1 MTMIDNSSRR
11 SFLRQAFGA
20 GALVLG
26 ARILPTRALAA
37 LETAAFSPNM
47 FVGIKADGTVL
58 IVAHRSEMGTSSRTM
73 VPLILADEMEAD
85 WKRVKIEQAIG
96 DEKYGDQNTDGSHS
110 IRSFFGVMQECG
122 ASARTM
128 LEQAAANRWKVSASE
143 CKATLHEVVHTPS
156 GKKLG
161 YGELAPAAAKLPV
174 PDKSKL
180 VFKKKA
186 QYRYIGKDLPVYDLA
201 DITHGKAVF
210 GMDAKVDGMV
220 YASIEHPPVLGG
232 KVMSFDDKDALQVAG
247 VSRTVEIPGFK
258 PPHAFQPLGGVAVI
272 ADSTWAAFQGR
283 KKLKITWDPG
293 SNASYTSSEYKKE
306 LQATARKP
314 GKVVR
319 NVGDVDKA
327 FAGAAKTL
335 EADYYVPHLAHA
347 AMEPLVAVADFRNG
361 KCTLWAPTQNP
372 QAVQDTVAAAV
383 GIDKKNVICNVT
395 LLGGGFGRKS
405 KPDYCAE
412 AAILSKQLGKPVKV
426 VWTREDDIHFDYY
439 HSVAALYMKAGVD
452 QKGKPVAWLQR
463 TVFPSINSTFAP
475 DVKSGSA
482 GELGMGFT
490 DTPYDLPNHRAENGE
505 AVNHVRIGWL
515 RSVANIYHA
524 FAVCSFA
531 DELANSAGRDS
542 KDYLLELIGPP
553 RLVDLKA
560 QGVDY
565 PNMGPIETYPVDT
578 ARLRKVIELVAE
590 KSGWG
595 KRKLPKGHA
604 LGIAAHRS
612 FLSYVA
618 TVVEVAVS
626 PDGKISIPRVDTAVD
641 AGMIVSPDRVRSQFE
656 GAAVFGA
663 TLALMGEITATGG
676 KIDQGNFN
684 NYPVLRMNEAPLET
698 HVYIVESDAP
708 PAGVGEPGVPPFA
721 PALCNAIFKVTGKR
735 IRELPIGRQKLV

>member
-37 LETAAFSPNM
+37 LETAAFAPNV
-47 FVGIKADGTVL
+47 FVGIKSDGTVL

-110 IRSFFGVMQECG
+110 VRSFFGVMQECG

-128 LEQAAANRWKVSASE
+128 LEQAAASQWKVPASE
-143 CKATLHEVVHTPS
+143 CKATLHQVVHTPS
-156 GKKLG
+156 SKKLG
-161 YGELAPAAAKLPV
+161 YGELASAAAKLPV

-180 VFKKKA
+180 VFKKKSE
-186 QYRYIGKDLPVYDLA
+186 YRYIGKDLPIYDLT

-232 KVMSFDDKDALQVAG
+232 KVMSFDDKEALQVAG
-247 VSRTVEIPGFK
+247 VSRTVEIPAFK
-258 PPHAFQPLGGVAVI
+258 PPHGFQPLGGVAVI
-272 ADSTWAAFQGR
+272 ADNTWAAFQGR

-293 SNASYTSSEYKKE
+293 PNASYTSSEYKKE

-327 FAGAAKTL
+327 FAGAAKIL

-372 QAVQDTVAAAV
+372 QAVQDTVAAAI

-412 AAILSKQLGKPVKV
+412 AALLSKQLGKPVKV

-452 QKGKPVAWLQR
+452 QKGKPLAWLQR
-463 TVFPSINSTFAP
+463 SVFPSINSTFAP

-531 DELANSAGRDS
+531 DELANAAGRDS

-565 PNMGPIETYPVDT
+565 PNMGPIEQYPVDT
-578 ARLRKVIELVAE
+578 ARLRKVVELVAE

-612 FLSYVA
+612 FLSYIA

-663 TLALMGEITATGG
+663 SLALMGEITATNG
-676 KIDQGNFN
+676 KIDQSNFN

>member
-180 VFKKKA
+180 IFKKKA

-412 AAILSKQLGKPVKV
+412 SAILSKQLGKPVKV